1 MTLPDPQVPEDI
13 KMARLASSF
22 AHTAQ
27 RFTNNNE
34 FESIMCLLA
43 AALNIGRAGGIDD
56 RRVSAILA
64 SLSNDNPIEKGPMQ

>member
-1 MTLPDPQVPEDI
+1 MTFPDPQMPEDI

-34 FESIMCLLA
+34 LESIMCLLA
-43 AALNIGRAGGIDD
+43 AALNIGRAGGLDD
-56 RRVSAILA
+56 RRVAAILT
-64 SLSNDNPIEKGPMQ
+64 SLSKDNPVENGPMQ